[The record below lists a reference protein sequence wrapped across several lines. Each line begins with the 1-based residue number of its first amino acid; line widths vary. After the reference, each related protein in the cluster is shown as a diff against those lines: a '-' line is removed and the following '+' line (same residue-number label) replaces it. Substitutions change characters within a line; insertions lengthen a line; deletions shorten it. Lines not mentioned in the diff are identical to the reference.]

1 LKLIHKDKDIQIH
14 QYFNFLLHKNVGFM
28 LNFLIIPINMF
39 KRWFVKVQYK
49 KVSLKDIH
57 ITYKNIKT
65 TGED

>member
-1 LKLIHKDKDIQIH
+1 
-14 QYFNFLLHKNVGFM
+14 M